1 MKQSKLN
8 VLQPHNSLLS
18 GTAVCCLETAYNVSL
33 ICFLNRLCVFIANQ
47 FFGFYIFFF
56 FLQAQIILVSIAN
69 EGASIEL

>member
-33 ICFLNRLCVFIANQ
+33 ICFLLCVFISNQ